1 MKSNDWIKIEKIVN
15 EQNVNQ
21 FYLLMRYWKA
31 IGSEIAFNDAY
42 TELHL
47 LADMPTRDNKEENA
61 EFIRLLA
68 DFGFDLDDSD
78 LLNKS
83 RKMLIA
89 AIENGKEQ
97 RAEKVS
103 RFIYLLGV
111 RTAVNRMKERAK
123 ECLTAIHGKH
133 KDALVKVVELQKEMG
148 I

>member
-1 MKSNDWIKIEKIVN
+1 
-15 EQNVNQ
+15 
-21 FYLLMRYWKA
+21 
-31 IGSEIAFNDAY
+31 
-42 TELHL
+42 
-47 LADMPTRDNKEENA
+47 MPTRDNKEENA

-123 ECLTAIHGKH
+123 ECLTAIHEKH